1 MSFDVRKNATDAIYV
16 VVGVGVL
23 GYQQVQVRR
32 HEATTR
38 FDGMARNTREG
49 IDSQTEALRTRTDG
63 WTETFG
69 SVLGTV
75 STQVLD
81 AVNAVREVPAN
92 VDPRQWVEPVID
104 DIRTRVEPLV
114 EQVKVLPVSDIVAT
128 IPGYINKAVEIGK
141 ARVQPVRN

>member
-1 MSFDVRKNATDAIYV
+1 MSFDVRKNATDAMYV

-32 HEATTR
+32 REATTR

-49 IDSQTEALRTRTDG
+49 IDSQAEALGTRTDG

-75 STQVLD
+75 STQVL
-81 AVNAVREVPAN
+81 
-92 VDPRQWVEPVID
+92 
-104 DIRTRVEPLV
+104 
-114 EQVKVLPVSDIVAT
+114 
-128 IPGYINKAVEIGK
+128 
-141 ARVQPVRN
+141 